1 MVDFILD
8 FIVHGRADTVGVAV
22 RDVPGAQTL
31 TGWNMEKDET
41 LSLESRD
48 PVALGHKVALVDI
61 ARGEKVVKY
70 NRPIGNS
77 TQDIARGSHV
87 HTHNLKTARW
97 QQ

>member
-1 MVDFILD
+1 MMD
-8 FIVHGRADTVGVAV
+8 FIVHGRTDTVGVAV
-22 RDVPGAQTL
+22 RDVEGARKL

-41 LSLESRD
+41 LSLESRG

-77 TQDIARGSHV
+77 TEDIERGAHV

-97 QQ
+97 RQ